1 MKFNS
6 MVESILEDFRAPT
19 DTKKPVKV
27 RPRGKFGTVN
37 PQLNE
42 PHDTKSTSGFKG
54 QSGGKVGTLLFQ
66 LPSDEEDIS
75 KGIST
80 RWQDGDIDISLIDI
94 LKYLEKEPVI
104 NIKPEKL
111 KHALIKVNR
120 DPARV
125 QAADLNYPMIVTKVN
140 GKFKKILDGQHR
152 LVKAITNK
160 ESTVKIKV
168 LDINSAP
175 DDYKEMFS

>member
-1 MKFNS
+1 
-6 MVESILEDFRAPT
+6 MVENILEDFRAPT
-19 DTKKPVKV
+19 DTKRPVKV
-27 RPRGKFGTVN
+27 RPSGKFGTVN
-37 PQLNE
+37 PQLNK
-42 PHDTKSTSGFKG
+42 PHSTKSTSGFKG
-54 QSGGKVGTLLFQ
+54 QSGGKVSTLLFQ
-66 LPSDEEDIS
+66 LPSDKEDIS

-80 RWQDGDIDISLIDI
+80 RWQDGDIDISLRDI
-94 LKYLEKEPVI
+94 LKYLKNEPVF
-104 NIKPEKL
+104 NIEPKKL

-120 DPARV
+120 DPVRV

>member
-27 RPRGKFGTVN
+27 RSRGKYGTVN

-42 PHDTKSTSGFKG
+42 PHDTKSTTGFKG
-54 QSGGKVGTLLFQ
+54 QSGGKVSTLLFQ

-80 RWQDGDIDISLIDI
+80 RWQDGDIDISLRDI
-94 LKYLEKEPVI
+94 LKYLKNEPVI
-104 NIKPEKL
+104 NIEPKKL

-125 QAADLNYPMIVTKVN
+125 QAADLNYPMIVTKVS

-152 LVKAITNK
+152 LVKAITNN

-175 DDYKEMFS
+175 DDYREMFS